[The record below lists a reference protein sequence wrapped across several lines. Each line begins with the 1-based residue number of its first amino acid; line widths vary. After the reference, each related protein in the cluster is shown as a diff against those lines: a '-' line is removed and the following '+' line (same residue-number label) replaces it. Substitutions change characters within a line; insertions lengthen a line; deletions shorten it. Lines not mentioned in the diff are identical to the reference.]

1 MSEYS
6 DGDYK
11 LILEKKGRVYYKD
24 HLAFLGDTHLA
35 ISIFIKHSENID
47 LNIKLKKRI
56 SIGV

>member
-6 DGDYK
+6 DGDY
-11 LILEKKGRVYYKD
+11 LLVIDKKGKLYYKEQ
-24 HLAFLGDTHLA
+24 LSFLGDSHVA